1 MFNVGSLGITDR
13 EEFFSYGQEQIQ
25 HFHSSI
31 TLKDGKYYV
40 QLPWHADKLAYIPSS
55 YAVALRILNRV
66 VRSLEKKGLYRDYLE
81 MFFQQEQKG
90 IIDEIFVSLGILGIL
105 S

>member
-1 MFNVGSLGITDR
+1 MLGRWESRTER
-13 EEFFSYGQEQIQ
+13 SQEQIQ
-25 HFHSSI
+25 HFHSPI

-40 QLPWHADKLAYIPSS
+40 QLPWYADKLAYVPSN
-55 YAVALRILNRV
+55 YAIALLNLNRV

-81 MFFQQEQKG
+81 VLFQQEQKG
-90 IIDEIFVSLGILGIL
+90 IMESLGILEIM